1 MRQNVTRCLIS
12 AELRT
17 ITLTPSEIQCF
28 FEESALVIIDYQQAI
43 ENGFVRMTQRMVEI
57 MHGGEEEEYA

>member
-1 MRQNVTRCLIS
+1 
-12 AELRT
+12 
-17 ITLTPSEIQCF
+17 
-28 FEESALVIIDYQQAI
+28 AI